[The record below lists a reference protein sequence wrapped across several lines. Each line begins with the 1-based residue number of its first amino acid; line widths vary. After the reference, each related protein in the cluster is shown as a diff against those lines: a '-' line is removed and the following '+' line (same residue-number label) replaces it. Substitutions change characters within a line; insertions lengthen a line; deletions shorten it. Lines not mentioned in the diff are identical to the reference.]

1 METIQLD
8 DWKISL
14 ESNGKKDLR
23 NTYQFYDSNFYNRLK
38 LNHSPDF
45 NNIWTISLESNSQKD
60 HRQTGQSYDSN
71 FDNGLRNL
79 IIHLTF
85 TMTSA

>member
-23 NTYQFYDSNFYNRLK
+23 NTYQFYDLNFNNRL
-38 LNHSPDF
+38 
-45 NNIWTISLESNSQKD
+45 I
-60 HRQTGQSYDSN
+60 
-71 FDNGLRNL
+71 NL
-79 IIHLTF
+79 IIHLTL
-85 TMTSA
+85 TISEQYHLSLTAKKITDKLANPMTQTLIMDWET

>member
-23 NTYQFYDSNFYNRLK
+23 NTYQFYDSNF
-38 LNHSPDF
+38 
-45 NNIWTISLESNSQKD
+45 
-60 HRQTGQSYDSN
+60 
-71 FDNGLRNL
+71 DNGLRNL